1 MVDYAELLRVAMRS
15 LARNKMRS
23 LLTMLGLGAIFGFY
37 PSHIVTHLDPIKAL
51 RFE

>member
-1 MVDYAELLRVAMRS
+1 MVDFAELLRVAMRS

-23 LLTMLGLGAIFGFY
+23 LLTMLGIIIGVFFGFY
-37 PSHIVTHLDPIKAL
+37 PAHLDSIEAL